1 MSEKDVDKI
10 EPVDFDLDD
19 SLLFSNKSVVVNTNK
34 PPVWIWIGL
43 ALLIV
48 VALVVIFVLP
58 AVVTEYELPL
68 ERRIDPTSAQAAVA
82 PANTVITVSPF
93 EEAQRSL
100 QRKEAQDVL
109 AVLLEKQGE
118 LDTLEVERWGQA
130 EYEAA

>member
-1 MSEKDVDKI
+1 MSEKDIDKI
-10 EPVDFDLDD
+10 EPVDFDLND

-68 ERRIDPTSAQAAVA
+68 ERRIESALAQPAVA
-82 PANTVITVSPF
+82 PTNSVIAVSPF
-93 EEAQRSL
+93 EEAQR
-100 QRKEAQDVL
+100 
-109 AVLLEKQGE
+109 
-118 LDTLEVERWGQA
+118 
-130 EYEAA
+130 